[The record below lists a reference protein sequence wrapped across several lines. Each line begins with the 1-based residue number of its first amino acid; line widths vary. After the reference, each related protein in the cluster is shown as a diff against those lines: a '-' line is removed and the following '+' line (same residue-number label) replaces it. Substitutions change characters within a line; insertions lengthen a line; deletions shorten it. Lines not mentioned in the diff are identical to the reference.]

1 LAGGAFIGSPAK
13 HMLKYESSGKVS
25 MDDQQV
31 DVKVYAHVLGSM
43 NHCSHCQVFIDGAG
57 VGEQVHKAD
66 LESYPRE
73 WMEEWQQLSDL
84 ILGLAEKYRNRIVV
98 NIVDAQSPQGL
109 WAAIRSGIRRYP
121 TFVVE
126 GEKYTGFDTQEAD
139 RLISK
144 HVPV

>member
-1 LAGGAFIGSPAK
+1 MAGGAFIGPPAK
-13 HMLKYESSGKVS
+13 AKLSYDVSGNES
-25 MDDQQV
+25 MNDLQV

-43 NHCSHCQVFIDGAG
+43 NHCSSCQVFIDGAG
-57 VGEQVHKAD
+57 VGEQVHRAD

-84 ILGLAEKYRNRIVV
+84 ILDLADKYRNRIVV

-109 WAAIRSGIRRYP
+109 WAALRSGIRRYP

-126 GEKYTGFDTQEAD
+126 GDKYTGVDPDEAD
-139 RLISK
+139 RLVSK